1 MDESG
6 KVLRDKIQS
15 IIGSLSPDNK
25 ENHHQFMSEPSTAQG
40 TPLVHCTSLSGRSSV
55 RDILALIDSERAK
68 RPSSAIS
75 VVKNLESHNRQLSV
89 DLQDANLKLM
99 ESHAEYTKKIAEL
112 GNKHARHVSA
122 LQTEL
127 TTFKQTK
134 EQEIA
139 ELNEKLNLKYKRDEE
154 RFRTELE
161 RAKASLVSKE
171 KENRRKWEQKKLVEI
186 KQQTSK
192 ALAPEIDK
200 ILDAHRIEVE
210 ALETR
215 HRDELETLRESISR
229 ELRRDAE
236 EAIERERKAHLERE
250 SQSFQVFNDK
260 LERVRRELSEQI
272 DRERKEAQDK
282 LYATECMHSEQS
294 EKKLQSLIQELSNER
309 EKAIQQVT
317 ERLTKQYTESIEAS
331 AAQWNEKLAG
341 LEEQVETLQDTLER
355 TEFEN
360 NMLQQ
365 QLRISERESDIFK
378 ATELAVLEEKLRE
391 LMEEK
396 NQEIEHL
403 TQQVTLLQQRCQY
416 R

>member
-15 IIGSLSPDNK
+15 IIESLSPDNK
-25 ENHHQFMSEPSTAQG
+25 ENHQCMSEPSTAQG

-75 VVKNLESHNRQLSV
+75 VVKNLETHNRQLSV

-99 ESHAEYTKKIAEL
+99 ESHAESTKKIAEL

-122 LQTEL
+122 LQSEL
-127 TTFKQTK
+127 TTFKEAK

-139 ELNEKLNLKYKRDEE
+139 QLSEKLQLKYKRDEE
-154 RFRTELE
+154 RFRAELE
-161 RAKASLVSKE
+161 RAKSSLVSKE

-192 ALAPEIDK
+192 ALAPEIDN
-200 ILDAHRIEVE
+200 ILAAHRIEVE
-210 ALETR
+210 KLETR
-215 HRDELETLRESISR
+215 HRDELETLRDTVSR
-229 ELRRDAE
+229 ELRREAE
-236 EAIERERKAHLERE
+236 ETIERERKAHLERE
-250 SQSFQVFNDK
+250 SQSFQAFNDK

-272 DRERKEAQDK
+272 DRERKEAQDR
-282 LYATECMHSEQS
+282 LYAAECMHSEQS
-294 EKKLQSLIQELSNER
+294 EKKLVSVIQELSA
-309 EKAIQQVT
+309 EKESAIHQVT
-317 ERLTKQYTESIEAS
+317 DRITKQHSEALEAS
-331 AAQWNEKLAG
+331 TAEWKERLAG
-341 LEEQVETLQDTLER
+341 LEEQVEKLEDALER

-360 NMLQQ
+360 NMMQQ

-396 NQEIEHL
+396 NKEIEHL

>member
-15 IIGSLSPDNK
+15 IIGSLSLDNK
-25 ENHHQFMSEPSTAQG
+25 ENHQCMSEPSTAQG

-75 VVKNLESHNRQLSV
+75 VVKNLETHNRQLSV

-99 ESHAEYTKKIAEL
+99 ESHAESTKKIAEL

-122 LQTEL
+122 LQSEL
-127 TTFKQTK
+127 TTFKEAK

-139 ELNEKLNLKYKRDEE
+139 QLSEKLQLKYKRDEE
-154 RFRTELE
+154 RFRAELE
-161 RAKASLVSKE
+161 RAKSSLVSKE

-192 ALAPEIDK
+192 ALAPEIDN
-200 ILDAHRIEVE
+200 ILAAHRIEVE
-210 ALETR
+210 KLETR
-215 HRDELETLRESISR
+215 HRDELETLRDTVSR
-229 ELRRDAE
+229 ELRREAE
-236 EAIERERKAHLERE
+236 ETIERERKAHLERE
-250 SQSFQVFNDK
+250 SQSFQAFNDK

-272 DRERKEAQDK
+272 DRERKEAQDR
-282 LYATECMHSEQS
+282 LYAAECMHSEQS
-294 EKKLQSLIQELSNER
+294 EKKLVSVIQELSA
-309 EKAIQQVT
+309 EKESAIHQVT
-317 ERLTKQYTESIEAS
+317 DRITKQHSEALEAS
-331 AAQWNEKLAG
+331 TAEWKERLAG
-341 LEEQVETLQDTLER
+341 LEEQVEKLEDALER
-355 TEFEN
+355 TEIEN
-360 NMLQQ
+360 NMMQQ

-396 NQEIEHL
+396 NKEIEHL